1 MAKMYQVGRFQ
12 RLLHN
17 IKLRYLFGGRS
28 VLWRDVSIAVLT
40 FILLSLIW
48 SGSLSSFNQCST
60 LWGKDRIC
68 QQQLQLD
75 SSLPFGGVASKST
88 FDSLE
93 DLIKS
98 SAEIVNI
105 CHPEWHGIRQATY
118 GQGYPVLEIPGLLN
132 DLHEV
137 RLMEL
142 FSSLSKLRTVIVNGI
157 PHKMIEFAYILR
169 HYMPNIQ
176 IIFIYHGS
184 ISQPFHE
191 AEASLVNDM
200 IIAAQEGVIDR
211 VGVVKN
217 GIENSF
223 KAMGVDVVEI
233 WNFPDM
239 PIGLRSVN
247 SVLNVR
253 ALTLMN
259 STRAITSVVAFDP
272 SVRNASK
279 LQYHTTYKGPR
290 WNVGVFG
297 SSWNHKN
304 VFVQI
309 MALCRIPNIKI
320 HVLEKPKLPYLE
332 HCQSEIISH
341 GRFIP
346 HEEFIQLI
354 QSMDI
359 NLYVSLTEC
368 FPMTIIESITV
379 GIPALTSAT
388 SPIYTL
394 DPMLQQ
400 FLVINEL
407 DSPDYIADAV
417 IRIMQNYGT
426 ITDLLWNYMPYLH
439 MKAREQMEIL
449 LYSKADFNVPTVPTL
464 DDSVKKADPKPE
476 QPVKKQQ
483 TVCLITDGVFPHV
496 LSEVSVVAHSAVT
509 QYVSDGFNVILLVIG
524 NSFNS
529 NGKDGQSVPGKDRV
543 QIVYLQRI
551 LEQSKLKFRDD
562 LYNLVAAGL
571 QLLYQNT
578 PFDIVEF
585 PDTYGL
591 AYEILHRQG
600 DPELALKHCLF
611 YQSVK
616 DYLQNCQ
623 QASSS
628 FLSNVKVVIRSHGT
642 IQMQHLSAGH
652 WDERRSLS
660 MEHYQVYMK
669 EQYSILTADTVI
681 ASSVHDALQLQGLY
695 GLPPSKISVQSLP
708 YPHLELLLNGMNSG
722 ETIHRNKGRFV
733 ITMYD
738 PFASVEAYIKA
749 MDWLIE
755 FVDGILVAI
764 NRGKFNIQRS
774 FVYRLKVVIINPRWN
789 ENAAWIAINNYT
801 MPEVPHYLTKYFEV
815 YHDLA
820 VDEALKLVKASDYLI
835 LPPQYSQYHFTQN
848 IAQSLK
854 VKVIGPVID
863 TKVAYSNVLPDVSY
877 SVKDHLSF
885 KSALNQTLT
894 ALDQSFHGQQTKSSV
909 IKKDVVNTIDLKYE
923 QSQKQ
928 YRFAGKQMKIERSFN
943 SRAEWIRSHIESLQ
957 PAKK

>member
-1 MAKMYQVGRFQ
+1 MAKMYLVGRLQ

-17 IKLRYLFGGRS
+17 IQLRYLFGGRR
-28 VLWRDVSIAVLT
+28 VMWRDVAIAVLT
-40 FILLSLIW
+40 FILLSLLW

-60 LWGKDRIC
+60 LWGQDRIC
-68 QQQLQLD
+68 SQQLQLD
-75 SSLPFGGVASKST
+75 GSLPFGGVASKST

-98 SAEIVNI
+98 STEIVNI

-142 FSSLSKLRTVIVNGI
+142 LSSLSKLRTVIVNGI
-157 PHKMIEFAYILR
+157 PNRMIEFAYILR
-169 HYMPNIQ
+169 HYMPNVQ

-223 KAMGVDVVEI
+223 KAMGVDAVEI

-259 STRAITSVVAFDP
+259 STKAITSVVAFDP
-272 SVRNASK
+272 SVRNASTS
-279 LQYHTTYKGPR
+279 QSHITQEPR

-346 HEEFIQLI
+346 HDQFIQLI

-394 DPMLQQ
+394 DPVLQQ

-417 IRIMQNYGT
+417 IRIMQNYDT
-426 ITDLLWNYMPYLH
+426 ITDRLWDYMPYLH

-449 LYSKADFNVPTVPTL
+449 LHGKADFNVPTVPTL
-464 DDSVKKADPKPE
+464 DDSVQKADRKPE
-476 QPVKKQQ
+476 QPVKKEQ

-496 LSEVSVVAHSAVT
+496 LSEVSVVAHSAVA
-509 QYVSDGFNVILLVIG
+509 QYVSQGFNVILLVIG
-524 NSFNS
+524 NSVDS
-529 NGKDGQSVPGKDRV
+529 NVKDGQSMLGNGRI

-578 PFDIVEF
+578 SFDIVEF

-600 DPELALKHCLF
+600 DPELALKRCLF
-611 YQSVK
+611 HQS
-616 DYLQNCQ
+616 DQDHTQICL

-628 FLSNVKVVIRSHGT
+628 FLSNVKVLIRSHGT
-642 IQMQHLSAGH
+642 IQMEHISAGH

-660 MEHYQVYMK
+660 MEHNQVYMK
-669 EQYSILTADTVI
+669 EQYSLLTADTVI
-681 ASSVHDALQLQGLY
+681 TSSVHDALLLQGLY
-695 GLPPSKISVQSLP
+695 GLPPSKISVQSLS
-708 YPHLELLLNGMNSG
+708 YPHLDLLLNGIYSG
-722 ETIHRNKGRFV
+722 ETIHRNKDRLV

-738 PFASVEAYIKA
+738 PFASVEAHYKA
-749 MDWLIE
+749 MDWLME
-755 FVDGILVAI
+755 FVDGVLVAI

-774 FVYRLKVVIINPRWN
+774 FVYRLKVVIINPRQN
-789 ENAAWIAINNYT
+789 ENAAWIPINNYT

-820 VDEALKLVKASDYLI
+820 VDDALKLVKASDYLI
-835 LPPQYSQYHFTQN
+835 LPPQYSQYHFTQR

-863 TKVAYSNVLPDVSY
+863 TKVAYSNVLPDVPY
-877 SVKDHLSF
+877 SIKDHLSF

-894 ALDQSFHGQQTKSSV
+894 ALDQAYHGQQTKSSV
-909 IKKDVVNTIDLKYE
+909 IIKDAVNTIDLKYE

-928 YRFAGKQMKIERSFN
+928 YRSAAKQLKMERQFN
-943 SRAEWIRSHIESLQ
+943 GRAEWIRSHIESLSA
-957 PAKK
+957 AKK